1 MLSSNVAGRMPQ
13 ERRTLRI
20 AMNIAALVA
29 MGALLMSAMACS
41 EDSTGVTP
49 TAQPTTTSRPA
60 DAVATSIPSPTATSS
75 PDDTVSSA
83 DPQPSPEPTRSVPDD
98 MVKTLAP
105 IDSVEIRVAESYPQQ
120 YFVGVVSGLPNA
132 CVEFYGYEERRSGSD
147 ITITVYNLEPPP
159 SQKIV
164 CAEIYGTHEFVLPLG
179 SDFQPGETYTLR
191 VNDTLTTFDAE

>member
-1 MLSSNVAGRMPQ
+1 MPQ

-41 EDSTGVTP
+41 EDSSVVTSTSQP
-49 TAQPTTTSRPA
+49 TATSRPA
-60 DAVATSIPSPTATSS
+60 DAIATSNPSPTATSNL
-75 PDDTVSSA
+75 DDTISST

-105 IDSVEIRVAESYPQQ
+105 IDSVEIRVAESHPQQ

-132 CVEFYGYEERRSGSD
+132 CVG
-147 ITITVYNLEPPP
+147 
-159 SQKIV
+159 
-164 CAEIYGTHEFVLPLG
+164 VLRIRGASCGQRHHHHSP
-179 SDFQPGETYTLR
+179 QPGTGAEPANR
-191 VNDTLTTFDAE
+191 VRGDIRDARVQRAAWQRLPARRDGTP